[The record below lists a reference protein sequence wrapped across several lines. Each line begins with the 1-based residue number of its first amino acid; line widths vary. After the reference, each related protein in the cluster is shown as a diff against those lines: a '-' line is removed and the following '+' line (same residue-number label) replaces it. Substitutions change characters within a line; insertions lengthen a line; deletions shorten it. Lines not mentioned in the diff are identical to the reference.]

1 MKTKPKLQCKDLR
14 RSNYQYSRVMEWLQL
29 VKDKQS
35 VYDVMFEPLQEIIDV
50 LSIYEVEIPE
60 RTLLQLQELPEK

>member
-1 MKTKPKLQCKDLR
+1 
-14 RSNYQYSRVMEWLQL
+14 MEWLQL

-50 LSIYEVEIPE
+50 LSVYEVEIPE
-60 RTLLQLQELPEK
+60 KTLLQLQELPEK